1 MMISDLELLK
11 YAAKAAGI
19 KYKLEQEGYAYGD
32 FGIVPKGWRR
42 CWNPLN
48 NNSDVVELSI
58 VLRISIEHNVLIL
71 ANGGYGITA
80 WIELPDGEIIE
91 HDELYGND
99 PTAATRRAIVNVA
112 AKFGRNMK

>member
-1 MMISDLELLK
+1 MVNDRELLEL
-11 YAAKAAGI
+11 AARAAGI
-19 KYKLEQEGYAYGD
+19 KYKWEKEGYAYGD
-32 FGIVPKGWRR
+32 VGIVPEGWRR

-48 NNSDVVELSI
+48 DNDDVVELSI
-58 VLRISIEHNVLIL
+58 ALRISIEHNVLIL

-99 PTAATRRAIVNVA
+99 PAAATRRAIVIVA
-112 AKFGRNMK
+112 AKLGRNMK